1 MMDFIKD
8 RLLDVLKSLAIAV
21 LAALAVMGY
30 WFCSLLGVNAIYC
43 EPLLMRSEL
52 FLIAGV
58 LLSLFWRRI
67 STLLVSVALLV
78 AVGLPIISRLVPLPR
93 SPEEIVEFGLVAPL
107 QVAIGVIIGQILI
120 WIWTQFGPILI
131 EWLRNGF
138 GGTTTP

>member
-8 RLLDVLKSLAIAV
+8 RLLDVLKSLAIAL

-58 LLSLFWRRI
+58 LLSLFSRRI

-93 SPEEIVEFGLVAPL
+93 SPEEIVEFCLVAPL

-120 WIWTQFGPILI
+120 WIWTQFGPILM
-131 EWLRNGF
+131 EWLRNRF